1 MKAITY
7 FCFSILL
14 ATFLIPSCNLVDEVN
29 QFDFDADFSA
39 ELEVMI
45 PPEIREVNF
54 HASASIDPSADS
66 NFSKHFDKIKEIHIN
81 EIMGVVAEL
90 DEDFKIIET
99 TITIYSDTHSTQW
112 SFFDID
118 VTGGIIFFLGNDEGQ
133 WELVRKILKG
143 NKTFT
148 VEIDGTA
155 NKGDIYFRVPTFI
168 RTTVYAESS

>member
-7 FCFSILL
+7 LCFSILL
-14 ATFLIPSCNLVDEVN
+14 ATFLMPSCNLVDEVN

-54 HASASIDPSADS
+54 HASASIDPTTNSD
-66 NFSKHFDKIKEIHIN
+66 FSKHFNEIKEIHIN
-81 EIMGVVAEL
+81 EIIGVVAEL

-118 VTGGIIFFLGNDEGQ
+118 LTGGIMFVLGNDEGQ
-133 WELVRKILKG
+133 WEIVRKVLNE

-148 VEIDGTA
+148 VEIDGVA
-155 NKGDIYFRVPTFI
+155 DKGDIYFRVLTSI
-168 RTTVYAESS
+168 RTTVYAES